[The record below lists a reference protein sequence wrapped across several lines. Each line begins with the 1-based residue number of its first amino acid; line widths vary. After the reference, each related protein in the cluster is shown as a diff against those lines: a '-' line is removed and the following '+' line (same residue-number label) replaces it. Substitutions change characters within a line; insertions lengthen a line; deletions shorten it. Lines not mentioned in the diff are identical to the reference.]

1 MRLRIQRAA
10 SLGRILTD
18 AHELVAKLRVAS
30 LQWPLAG
37 WLDHVQALRWAVAIA
52 PFASRRVDIV

>member
-1 MRLRIQRAA
+1 M
-10 SLGRILTD
+10 GRILTD

-37 WLDHVQALRWAVAIA
+37 WLDHVHTLR
-52 PFASRRVDIV
+52 